1 MNDNKKSKLISF
13 LVSLAIAF
21 GMWLYVITTVSPG
34 FTGPINDIRVVFE
47 GEGALEERGLMITDG
62 LDAYVDLTLTG
73 NRSDYSKLDNTNI
86 TIKVDLTKI
95 YDPGIKQLD
104 YSIDYPSDV
113 PENAF
118 VLENSYPG
126 KVTIT
131 VEKRISKPVDVVVEF
146 SGSAKEGYIAETEEC
161 ILDYPAVNITGP
173 SSVVDQISYARIKVD
188 LTDRTESISD
198 SYRFTLCDEE
208 GNPVDVEKITTDIAE
223 IHLDLKVQRW
233 KEIPLKMDVRY
244 GGGALESNTEVII
257 DPVSIRVSG
266 SELLLEDLNEIILGS
281 IDLSA
286 LEEGF
291 TEVYTITLPEGVTN
305 MTGKTEATVEVKF
318 VGLTIKEFEV
328 SQIEV
333 INVPEGLEYDLL
345 NEVVKVRLRGPT
357 ALINQLRDED
367 IVLRVDLSGKEIG
380 SFTVKPT
387 ITIKG
392 DAYVDIGA
400 VGTHSISI
408 ALKEIEV
415 EATEG

>member
-1 MNDNKKSKLISF
+1 MNENKNSKLISV

-34 FTGPINDIRVVFE
+34 YTGTINDIRVAFE

-62 LDAYVDLTLTG
+62 LDAQVDLTLTG
-73 NRSDYSKLDNTNI
+73 NRSDYSKLTRDNI
-86 TIKVDLTKI
+86 TIRVDLTKI

-104 YSIDYPSDV
+104 YNIDYPSDV
-113 PENAF
+113 PSGAF
-118 VLENSYPG
+118 VEENRYPG

-131 VEKRISKPVDVVVEF
+131 VEKKISKPVEVVVEF
-146 SGSAKEGYIAETEEC
+146 SGSAMEGYIAETEEC
-161 ILDYPAVNITGP
+161 VLDYPAIYITGP
-173 SSVVDQISYARIKVD
+173 NSVVEQISYARIKVD

-208 GNPVDVEKITTDIAE
+208 GNPVDVEKVTTDVAE
-223 IHLDLKVQRW
+223 VHLDLKIQRW
-233 KEIPLKMDVRY
+233 KEIPVRMDVKY
-244 GGGALESNTEVII
+244 GGGALESNTEIII
-257 DPVSIRVSG
+257 DPMVIRVSG
-266 SELLLEDLNEIILGS
+266 SELLLEDLEEIVLGS
-281 IDLSA
+281 IDLSS
-286 LEEGF
+286 LEEDF
-291 TEVYTITLPEGVTN
+291 TEIYTITLPEGVTN
-305 MTGKTEATVEVKF
+305 MTGKTEATVEIRF
-318 VGLTIKEFEV
+318 VDLVIKEFEV

-357 ALINQLRDED
+357 ALINQLRNED

-380 SFTVKPT
+380 SFTVKPA

-400 VGTHSISI
+400 VGTHSVSI

-415 EATEG
+415 EATE